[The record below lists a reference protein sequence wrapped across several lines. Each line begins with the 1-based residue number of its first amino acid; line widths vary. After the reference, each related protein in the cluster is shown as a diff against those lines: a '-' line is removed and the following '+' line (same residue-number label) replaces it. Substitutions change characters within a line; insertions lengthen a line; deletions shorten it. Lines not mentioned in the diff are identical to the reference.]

1 MMHMKLELIP
11 VPVTDIDRAKAFYV
25 DQVGVLVDVDMS
37 PTDGVRI
44 VQLTPPGSACSILLS
59 VGLPN
64 LVEMTP
70 GSIRGLHLV
79 VNDIEASK
87 AEMVDRGVEMGRIDD
102 VGGGVRYAQFADPDG
117 NTLTLQEMPW
127 RTGTAF

>member
-25 DQVGVLVDVDMS
+25 DQVGFLVDVDMS

-59 VGLPN
+59 VGLPKQQRTTRI
-64 LVEMTP
+64 VKDVPAAEVAREIAAW
-70 GSIRGLHLV
+70 IRG
-79 VNDIEASK
+79 S
-87 AEMVDRGVEMGRIDD
+87 
-102 VGGGVRYAQFADPDG
+102 
-117 NTLTLQEMPW
+117 
-127 RTGTAF
+127 

>member
-25 DQVGVLVDVDMS
+25 DQVGFLVDVDMS

-79 VNDIEASK
+79 VNDIEASR

-117 NTLTLQEMPW
+117 AEE
-127 RTGTAF
+127 